1 MKWRNAPET
10 LKIPLD
16 ESEARVEAA
25 VREKA

>member
-1 MKWRNAPET
+1 LKWRNAPET
-10 LKIPLD
+10 LKIALD